1 MTEGKGRNIIQ
12 SLQKKWS
19 LQIALAYVVT
29 AVAVSIF
36 ISAIFIKLLHQSW
49 LVVLPIV
56 SICFALFYFLF
67 MQKINGEDVV
77 RFLNQAFPELQESTQ
92 LVLQPADHLNGLEK
106 LQLHKIESQLTS
118 QIPSPQLIR
127 KKLKTSFI
135 MLIMA
140 LLFAFVFALIPFQK
154 AHPFYQNKTS
164 FNTSFSS
171 KPEIKLPEI
180 KAADIIITPPSYTR
194 KPVREQDKFNIV
206 AEQKAVVT
214 WAITTTKKSSD
225 VQFVFNDKSIVKLKA
240 TDKEGT
246 HWLASKQI
254 WQPGF
259 YQVKIDNKLSEL
271 YQIEMIPDAPPI
283 ITIQSPKQSTFIKW
297 GDAQK
302 INISVSLSD
311 DYGIDSAAVHATTAS
326 GSGEAVTFKEHQFL
340 FPNFHSGNQ
349 KYGLQK
355 MIDLP
360 SLGLTPGDELYFY
373 ITAKDNNQQ
382 EKRSDVYIVRLEDT
396 AQLFS
401 MTGLKNG
408 IDVKPELFRS
418 ERQIIIETEQLL
430 RDKDTIAVES
440 FNKRS
445 SNLGSDQELLRLRYG
460 KYLGE
465 ETETEIGGDH
475 HADAQ
480 NEAADFGNA
489 AKVIDEYSHKHDIAE
504 DADFFDAPTK
514 KQLQA
519 MLTEMWKASLQL
531 KTYKPK
537 EALPFAYN
545 ALRLLKDLQ
554 QKTRAYVAKTGVQTT
569 PLNPAKRLTGELNK
583 IAQPVTQ
590 QNEKQKD
597 SSLQTL
603 REAMGVLEKVKSK
616 DALQKSD
623 VAVLEAA
630 GTQLSAMAALNP
642 AAYLAAYKAL
652 QRIIEN
658 DVKTNENDI
667 NFTGNAFQKMI
678 TSFSNLPQ
686 QSQSAP
692 DMNLSNR
699 YFMNLNKRNE

>member
-1 MTEGKGRNIIQ
+1 MSEEKGMNIIQ

-19 LQIALAYVVT
+19 LQIALAYVVM
-29 AVAVSIF
+29 AVAVSLF
-36 ISAIFIKLLHQSW
+36 IATILVKLLHQNW
-49 LVVLPIV
+49 LVILPILV
-56 SICFALFYFLF
+56 ICFALFYFLV
-67 MQKINGEDVV
+67 MQKINAQDVV

-92 LVLQPADHLNGLEK
+92 LVLQPTDQLNGLEK
-106 LQLHKIESQLTS
+106 LQLRKIESQLTS
-118 QIPSPQLIR
+118 QIPSPQGIQ
-127 KKLKTSFI
+127 KKLKASFM

-140 LLFAFVFALIPFQK
+140 LLFAFLFSVIPFK
-154 AHPFYQNKTS
+154 KTHSLYQN
-164 FNTSFSS
+164 NSS
-171 KPEIKLPEI
+171 INPNFPSEPETKLPEI
-180 KAADIIITPPSYTR
+180 KAVNITIAPPLYTR
-194 KPVREQDKFNIV
+194 KPAREQDKFNIS

-214 WAITTTKKSSD
+214 WAITTTRKAND
-225 VQFVFNDKSIVKLKA
+225 VQFVFNDKSTLHLKA
-240 TDKEGT
+240 TDNKGT

-254 WQPGF
+254 LQPGF
-259 YQVKIDNKLSEL
+259 YQVKMDDKLSEL

-283 ITIQSPKQSTFIKW
+283 ILIQSPKQSTFIKW

-302 INISVSLSD
+302 INISVLLSD
-311 DYGIDSAAVHATTAS
+311 DYGIDSALIHATTAS
-326 GSGEAVTFKEHQFL
+326 GSGEAVTFKERRFL

-349 KYGLQK
+349 KYQLQK

-382 EKRSDVYIVRLEDT
+382 EKRSDIFIVRLEDT

-401 MTGLKNG
+401 MTGLKSG

-430 RDKDTIAVES
+430 RDKDTISVES
-440 FNKRS
+440 FNQRS

-569 PLNPAKRLTGELNK
+569 PLNPAKRLTGELDK
-583 IAQPVTQ
+583 IVQPATQ

-597 SSLQTL
+597 SSVQTIRKAL
-603 REAMGVLEKVKSK
+603 GVLEKLRSK
-616 DALQKSD
+616 EALQKSD
-623 VAVLEAA
+623 VAVLEEA
-630 GTQLSAMAALNP
+630 GTQLSAMAASHP
-642 AAYLAAYKAL
+642 VAYLAAYEAL
-652 QRIIEN
+652 QKIIEN
-658 DVKTNENDI
+658 EVKTSDI
-667 NFTGNAFQKMI
+667 NVAGNAFQKMI
-678 TSFSNLPQ
+678 TSFSSQPQ
-686 QSQSAP
+686 GVPSAP
-692 DMNLSNR
+692 DMNLSKR
-699 YFMNLNKRNE
+699 YFMNLNKRND